1 MRSKR
6 KNSYEQKKK
15 IQCFLLILSL
25 GISGC
30 ADSSQTE
37 PKIPG
42 DRSTNIQSGQETCTE
57 SDPII
62 EISHDLFKNAD
73 KEGRMHDLEVF
84 RNIVKQF
91 GNNGYAAVDGNQQID
106 MTEYEQVTNFCGK
119 VAAKE
124 KGALTLI
131 KINDLEGALDGII
144 KYDLQTEGGEV
155 EVTLNYYKYQ
165 DQDLKKVFTATF
177 LAEKWQYTQDGYLMF
192 SGSYFSDQL
201 YVLTMSEA
209 KEYAAFRVLPLDE
222 KCRDLNRQ
230 YILPISYEQNNLF
243 LMNWSEEDFG
253 ALDFYDLF
261 DQFYP
266 LVNGRQVPYEM
277 DENFGNGAVY
287 KIPKDEFENVMKHY
301 INIDS
306 RTLQSK
312 TIFYPEDETYEYKPR
327 GFYEIEYPEYPYPEV
342 VQYTENSDR
351 TITLTVNVVFP
362 YAGISKVYAHEV
374 VIRPLEG
381 GGFQYVSNHIIPSE
395 ENGEG
400 TWHTPR
406 LTPEKWE
413 EMYGSR

>member
-1 MRSKR
+1 M
-6 KNSYEQKKK
+6 
-15 IQCFLLILSL
+15 
-25 GISGC
+25 
-30 ADSSQTE
+30 
-37 PKIPG
+37 
-42 DRSTNIQSGQETCTE
+42 
-57 SDPII
+57 
-62 EISHDLFKNAD
+62 
-73 KEGRMHDLEVF
+73 
-84 RNIVKQF
+84 
-91 GNNGYAAVDGNQQID
+91 
-106 MTEYEQVTNFCGK
+106 
-119 VAAKE
+119 
-124 KGALTLI
+124 
-131 KINDLEGALDGII
+131 
-144 KYDLQTEGGEV
+144 
-155 EVTLNYYKYQ
+155 
-165 DQDLKKVFTATF
+165 
-177 LAEKWQYTQDGYLMF
+177 
-192 SGSYFSDQL
+192 
-201 YVLTMSEA
+201 
-209 KEYAAFRVLPLDE
+209 
-222 KCRDLNRQ
+222 
-230 YILPISYEQNNLF
+230 
-243 LMNWSEEDFG
+243 
-253 ALDFYDLF
+253 DFYDLF